1 MIDKETHKELFVNT
15 TNANVEIAL
24 QEDGK
29 LVEFH
34 REFSGNEFTVGNIYV
49 GRVKKILH
57 GLNAAFIDIGHQK
70 DAFLHYLDLG
80 VKVKTIN
87 KFVKN
92 RLQNNP
98 DYLSIES
105 IKEEEHIAKKGN
117 IKDVLTVNQLILV
130 QIIKEPISTKGP
142 RVSGDIALAGRFL
155 VFIPFSNQLSVS
167 QKIKNEAERD
177 RLKKIIT
184 KYHPKNVGIIIRTIA
199 ENKNEEDIYAD
210 FQNLSERWNQIIQNI
225 NGIKFP
231 KKVASELNRIGSFIR
246 DLLNDTFD
254 AIHINDVDTFKEVRE
269 FMKVIAPERIDIIK
283 LYQKSTPLFEHY
295 GIDKQI
301 RTGFGKIVAIKSG
314 IYLVIEHTEAL
325 NVIDV
330 NSGHRINAFKSQ
342 EENILAVNLEAATE
356 IARQLRLRDI
366 GGIIIIDFIDMRSS
380 ENQKILHKRLK
391 EEMKKDRAC
400 HTILPPNKFGLV
412 HITRERVRPSAD
424 IEPKDKCPTCQG
436 SGKIKTSHLFYI
448 DEIEAYIEFLVEKQ
462 QEKKLTLITHPFIHA
477 YLTKGFF
484 NWKRKWQRKY
494 HCKLTICSDETY
506 SYLEYRFFNDTL
518 GEINIWTY
526 IQDKSRCN

>member
-24 QEDGK
+24 QEDGN

-98 DYLSIES
+98 NYLSIES

-117 IKDVLTVNQLILV
+117 IKDILTVNQLILV

-142 RVSGDIALAGRFL
+142 RVSGDISLAGRFL

-199 ENKNEEDIYAD
+199 EN
-210 FQNLSERWNQIIQNI
+210 
-225 NGIKFP
+225 
-231 KKVASELNRIGSFIR
+231 
-246 DLLNDTFD
+246 
-254 AIHINDVDTFKEVRE
+254 
-269 FMKVIAPERIDIIK
+269 
-283 LYQKSTPLFEHY
+283 
-295 GIDKQI
+295 
-301 RTGFGKIVAIKSG
+301 
-314 IYLVIEHTEAL
+314 
-325 NVIDV
+325 
-330 NSGHRINAFKSQ
+330 
-342 EENILAVNLEAATE
+342 
-356 IARQLRLRDI
+356 
-366 GGIIIIDFIDMRSS
+366 
-380 ENQKILHKRLK
+380 
-391 EEMKKDRAC
+391 
-400 HTILPPNKFGLV
+400 
-412 HITRERVRPSAD
+412 
-424 IEPKDKCPTCQG
+424 
-436 SGKIKTSHLFYI
+436 
-448 DEIEAYIEFLVEKQ
+448 
-462 QEKKLTLITHPFIHA
+462 
-477 YLTKGFF
+477 
-484 NWKRKWQRKY
+484 RK
-494 HCKLTICSDETY
+494 
-506 SYLEYRFFNDTL
+506 
-518 GEINIWTY
+518 
-526 IQDKSRCN
+526 